1 MSITKADKRLRKE
14 VLDELDWDPAID
26 SENIGAAVK
35 SGVVTLSGH
44 VPTYAQKRAAI
55 RAALRIEGVKGV
67 ASDLNVQLPTDSR
80 RSDGD
85 IAEAAV
91 RAIEWNA
98 TLPTEH
104 IKVKVDDGW
113 VTLEGIV
120 NWNYQRE
127 RSEQAIRYLTGV
139 QGVTNALQV
148 RQKATPADVRT
159 KIRRALERRAGEEA
173 KRIAVM
179 VENSTVTLTGTVDS
193 WADREDAE
201 DAAWAAP
208 GVSEVINKLNVA
220 ESTYA

>member
-55 RAALRIEGVKGV
+55 RAVLRIEGVKGV

-127 RSEQAIRYLTGV
+127 RSEQVIRYLTGV

>member
-85 IAEAAV
+85 IAEVAV

>member
-1 MSITKADKRLRKE
+1 MSITKADKRLRKG

-26 SENIGAAVK
+26 SENIGAAAK

-44 VPTYAQKRAAI
+44 VPTYAQKRAAL
-55 RAALRIEGVKGV
+55 RAALRIDGVKGV
-67 ASDLNVQLPTDSR
+67 ASDLAVRLSTDNH

-91 RAIEWNA
+91 RAIAWNA
-98 TLPTEH
+98 MLPTEH
-104 IKVKVDDGW
+104 IKVKVDAGW
-113 VTLEGIV
+113 VTLEGAV

-148 RQKATPADVRT
+148 RQKATPTDVRM
-159 KIRRALERRAGEEA
+159 KIRRALERRAGEAA

-201 DAAWAAP
+201 DAAWSAP
-208 GVSEVINKLNVA
+208 GVTEVINKLNVA

>member
-26 SENIGAAVK
+26 SENIGTAVK